1 MVYYNEHDR
10 KAAAWLHELMAD
22 DVIPVGDV
30 DERSIEDVLPSDLD
44 GYRQCHFFAGIGG
57 WAYAMRLAE
66 WPNERPIWTG
76 SCPCQPFSQA
86 GQGRGFTDERHVWP
100 ALHWLIAQC
109 RPECV
114 IGEQVASPSGRGWW
128 DLVATDMEGLDYACG
143 AARVPAASVKA
154 PQLRDRL
161 WWMASTEQRT
171 AEHRY
176 EMGSAQTDHQSTAQE
191 WERLRP
197 DPEYGG
203 IADIMGGANRER
215 CEGERLRIQSGE
227 SREAVH
233 ETGRY
238 GEIDI
243 MGGAHIARLSDGW
256 TIATGAQRR
265 NASGATE
272 PTGQIVDWSDAVW
285 IPCMDG
291 KHRPIEPAVV
301 GLDHGLSAD
310 LGYQCHEGVGVYAP
324 LIDTGQARTMRLK
337 GFGNA
342 IVPQIAARFLM
353 AVSDVIG

>member
-1 MVYYNEHDR
+1 MN
-10 KAAAWLHELMAD
+10 
-22 DVIPVGDV
+22 G
-30 DERSIEDVLPSDLD
+30 
-44 GYRQCHFFAGIGG
+44 
-57 WAYAMRLAE
+57 
-66 WPNERPIWTG
+66 
-76 SCPCQPFSQA
+76 
-86 GQGRGFTDERHVWP
+86 
-100 ALHWLIAQC
+100 
-109 RPECV
+109 
-114 IGEQVASPSGRGWW
+114 PSGQVPVR
-128 DLVATDMEGLDYACG
+128 VNRSARQAKAEGLLTSGMSGPPSIGSLRSVDLSVSLANKLRRHLGADGGILWRLTWKKDSITPAG
-143 AARVPAASVKA
+143 AARVPAASVQA

-161 WWMASTEQRT
+161 WWMAST
-171 AEHRY
+171 
-176 EMGSAQTDHQSTAQE
+176 
-191 WERLRP
+191 
-197 DPEYGG
+197 
-203 IADIMGGANRER
+203 NRER

-337 GFGNA
+337 GFGKCDRA
-342 IVPQIAARFLM
+342 TDRRAVPDGSLRRDRISLC
-353 AVSDVIG
+353 